1 MAKYKE
7 YTFTDASLMF
17 CSESKLSQI
26 GKYIQPKRMFGK
38 LSNSLN

>member
-7 YTFTDASLMF
+7 LTFANVLYSVF
-17 CSESKLSQI
+17 SENKLSQMD
-26 GKYIQPKRMFGK
+26 KYIQPKRMFGK